1 MAKFLLSLKPDLL
14 ISVKEK
20 AKELGLTPTAYIRML
35 LIKDVQK

>member
-1 MAKFLLSLKPDLL
+1 MVVFQLGLKEDLL

-20 AKELGLTPTAYIRML
+20 AKELGLTPTAYIRMV